1 MQQNSLPVDTPE
13 FIRAKQ
19 VAINA
24 SDVSFVE
31 SAKNLDLINGICKT
45 LSKLLILIKLSILKT

>member
-19 VAINA
+19 VAKNA
-24 SDVSFVE
+24 SDVSF
-31 SAKNLDLINGICKT
+31 NFFII
-45 LSKLLILIKLSILKT
+45 IKL